1 MIEFADAKSDRPGES
16 VRRAN
21 MECSGI
27 SMPQLQVALRGA
39 SGRVYVV
46 DFWWPE
52 FNMIGEFDGN
62 IKYADLEF

>member
-1 MIEFADAKSDRPGES
+1 
-16 VRRAN
+16 
-21 MECSGI
+21 
-27 SMPQLQVALRGA
+27 MPQLQVALRGA